1 MVPLPARGHSEFGGI
16 ENIGPILQ
24 KGDNFRNPQN
34 PKEKLRYVTN
44 YFNAAG
50 KGKAPK
56 VNYRASW
63 SPSKQRRPIALRKRA
78 RSAADPPPRR
88 RRASGFLGADV
99 CQVASSSAS
108 WAAR

>member
-1 MVPLPARGHSEFGGI
+1 MLDHCYAEFYLEDDAGQGHWFPCQLAGDREFGAI

-50 KGKAPK
+50 KGEAPE
-56 VNYRASW
+56 VNYV
-63 SPSKQRRPIALRKRA
+63 SKM
-78 RSAADPPPRR
+78 
-88 RRASGFLGADV
+88 
-99 CQVASSSAS
+99 VAQ
-108 WAAR
+108 